1 MLYYVHKDLQY
12 GNGIIPKG
20 CIHPLDGLKRGNV
33 DILVKKGVIAVFSV
47 PPMDQLPG
55 WQLRGKRFAAHDIDV
70 HRFFGMSDEE
80 IAGAIGSRPYVIAKW
95 RAELR
100 RILGLDRAKIASG

>member
-12 GNGIIPKG
+12 GKGIISKG
-20 CIHPLDGLKRGNV
+20 CVHPLDGLRQKNV
-33 DILVKKGVIAVFSV
+33 DILVKKGVIAVFNM

-55 WQLRGKRFAAHDIDV
+55 WQLRGPRFAKYDIDI
-70 HRFFGMSDEE
+70 HRFFGMSDDE
-80 IAGAIGSRPYVIAKW
+80 IATIIGSRPYVIAKW

-100 RILGLDRAKIASG
+100 RILGLTRSKITSG